1 MNEQLTNYIQESLA
15 KGVPQDQIRQALLT
29 SGCRQVDIDAAF
41 SQLQFPQQ
49 VNPLVPNQIKHTVNT
64 KFLLIGVA
72 ILIFLGVLSTT
83 TYLFLNNDS
92 AKSDSA
98 EENSTNENQTSDSKE
113 ADKVF
118 LENSKKI
125 FEETFGAGIQLQT
138 RLKEEGKISK
148 EAIET
153 YKNSLTDSYSKTKAL
168 KTSSPEAAKLKSDL
182 LNLYKDTR
190 DIADEWVGMTLEQ
203 KTAWDSQSDEQKRLN
218 KLLGEI
224 FSQFSSLQTKFNTS

>member
-125 FEETFGAGIQLQT
+125 FENKSVNI
-138 RLKEEGKISK
+138 
-148 EAIET
+148 
-153 YKNSLTDSYSKTKAL
+153 YSMTK
-168 KTSSPEAAKLKSDL
+168 
-182 LNLYKDTR
+182 
-190 DIADEWVGMTLEQ
+190 
-203 KTAWDSQSDEQKRLN
+203 
-218 KLLGEI
+218 
-224 FSQFSSLQTKFNTS
+224 